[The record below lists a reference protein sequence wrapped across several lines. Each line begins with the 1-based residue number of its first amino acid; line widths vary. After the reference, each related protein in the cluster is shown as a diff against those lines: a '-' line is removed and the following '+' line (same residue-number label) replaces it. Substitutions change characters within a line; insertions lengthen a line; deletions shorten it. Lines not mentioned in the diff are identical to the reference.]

1 MANKN
6 NSSFSLKERV
16 TEACI
21 NRASS
26 IQCRHYC
33 QFIEKLCL
41 EGWNS
46 IEMGIYFPDKYK
58 PKQKKFLRS
67 LLFPSKKKKKK
78 KHNGKQYLSPSSICL
93 YLYRHVHTHLPY
105 FVSIQSQFKRSN
117 D

>member
-6 NSSFSLKERV
+6 NSSFSLKETV

-26 IQCRHYC
+26 IQCRRYC
-33 QFIEKLCL
+33 HFIEKLCL

-58 PKQKKFLRS
+58 PKQKTFLRS
-67 LLFPSKKKKKK
+67 LLFPSKRKKKKT
-78 KHNGKQYLSPSSICL
+78 QQETIPFTFIYMSVSVSTCT
-93 YLYRHVHTHLPY
+93 HTFALLC
-105 FVSIQSQFKRSN
+105 VNTKSVEKIK
-117 D
+117 